1 MTVCQFDRNKIT
13 GISDPTDETDVAKKH
28 YVDSIKSVITI
39 WATAK
44 RTLQTGVMGFH
55 TGVNAIANKQAGYV
69 MPVSGRIL
77 YGSLG
82 VHVNNI
88 TSLPQP
94 DVNVF

>member
-13 GISDPTDETDVAKKH
+13 GISDPTDETDVANKH
-28 YVDSIKSVITI
+28 YVYSIKPVITI